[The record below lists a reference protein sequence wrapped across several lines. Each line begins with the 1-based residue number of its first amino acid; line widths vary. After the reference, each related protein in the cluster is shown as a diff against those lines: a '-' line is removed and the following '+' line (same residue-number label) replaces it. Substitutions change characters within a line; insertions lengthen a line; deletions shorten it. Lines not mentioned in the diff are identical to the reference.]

1 MAQISAAAV
10 KELREKTNSGMMDCK
25 KALEECDGNM
35 EDAIAWLRKKG
46 LATASKKSGRIASE
60 GVVAI
65 CNRGNTAVILELN
78 SETDFVAKNDKFQN
92 LASKLAQAAAEKS
105 AGSVEQLLDMKSPI
119 SSATV
124 KDEIIEHIATIG
136 ENISLRRLAMASVSS
151 GIVVH
156 YIHNAIADGMGKIG
170 VLVALE
176 SASHSEEIKELGKHI
191 AMHIAAIK
199 PESLSIEDLD
209 KALIAK
215 EKAIFEEQALAS
227 GKPAGVI
234 EKMVEGRIRKLYE
247 EVVLMEQV
255 SVIDGKVKISQ
266 LLSDLSKKLGSE
278 VKIKSFVRYALG
290 EGIEKQESNFAAEV
304 AAMVG

>member
-176 SASHSEEIKELGKHI
+176 SASNSEEIKELGKHI

-209 KALIAK
+209 KDLIAK